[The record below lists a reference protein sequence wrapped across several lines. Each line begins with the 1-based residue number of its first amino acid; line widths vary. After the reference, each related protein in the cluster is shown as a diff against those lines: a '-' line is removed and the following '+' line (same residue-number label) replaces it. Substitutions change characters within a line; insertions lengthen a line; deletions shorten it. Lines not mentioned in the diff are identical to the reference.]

1 MLLDL
6 LVNHQIPYI
15 LGGVTVFGVLLN
27 LMEDSIYKRYL
38 RHVAQLE
45 RKPRT
50 WPGQLKTRFET
61 YYKRRTGVKKVDLF
75 VKNSLDGRRFL
86 GIRLRTWTRFS
97 SQFPALVLGGGLAA
111 ALYASLE
118 HFSTQECLRLLGCGA
133 LFALVGRIA
142 ERLVGVTE
150 SREHLQNALND
161 YFSNLL
167 RPRMEQQ
174 YMLRSAYLLPAA
186 EAVLAEEPGSDAP
199 ALESEPAQERQQEP
213 SVMTAEEFRGQK
225 AEYLRKKRREER
237 EQKAERERLQQ
248 QTRLAERRKRAEERA
263 KKQQEALQ
271 AAYEEKKR
279 KLESKYISL
288 QKEASAS
295 AAGAEAAAAVE
306 PPAAEPK
313 ESKAS
318 KAPKEPEKEIACTA
332 ENMADPDFI
341 EEVLREYL
349 L

>member
-15 LGGVTVFGVLLN
+15 LGGVTIFGVLLN

-38 RHVAQLE
+38 RHTAQLE

-61 YYKRRTGVKKVDLF
+61 YYKRKTGVRKVDLF
-75 VKNSLDGRRFL
+75 VKNSLDGRKFL

-97 SQFPALVLGGGLAA
+97 SQIPPLVLGGGLAA

-118 HFSTQECLRLLGCGA
+118 HFSAQECMRLLGCGA
-133 LFALVGRIA
+133 LFALAGRIA
-142 ERLVGVTE
+142 ERVIGVPE
-150 SREHLQNALND
+150 SRERLQNALND

-174 YMLRSAYLLPAA
+174 YMRRPAYLLPAA
-186 EAVLAEEPGSDAP
+186 EPVLTEETTSEAP
-199 ALESEPAQERQQEP
+199 VLEVEAAQEQQKAP
-213 SVMTAEEFRGQK
+213 VMTVEEFRGQK
-225 AEYLRKKRREER
+225 AEHLRKKRREER

-248 QTRLAERRKRAEERA
+248 QTRLAERRRRAEERA

-279 KLESKYISL
+279 KLENKYISL

-295 AAGAEAAAAVE
+295 AAGAEAAAAAL

-313 ESKAS
+313 EPKESKT
-318 KAPKEPEKEIACTA
+318 PKEPEKEIACTA